1 MSASKRLLAVRR
13 MTGLPRDWAGTAAA
27 AVLLQAAALFG
38 AVPGALAAPV
48 GEVEFSRGVAA
59 AQQPGQPARMLG
71 SGATIERGE
80 VMTTGANSVAV
91 IKLNDGTK
99 MTLRPNTSMAID
111 EFVLD
116 QPGGSDSLVMNLFK
130 GGMRVVTGLITKRN
144 SSAGRLTTSTAT
156 VGIRGTDFD
165 ARICGEDC
173 RSENR
178 RPLTPLAQASAQSVL
193 PASARVLQLQGAL
206 TAIGENGERRVVV
219 AGGPAYKG
227 DTLETPAGAQAVLVF
242 RDDTRVTV
250 QGGTRVRIDEFAY
263 DARSPGEGSFALGL
277 LKGGI
282 RAFTG
287 LIGKA
292 RPAAV
297 RFSTA
302 TATVG
307 IRGTGIDL
315 TCEGACAG
323 EPAAGPGS
331 GFIIYT
337 WQGEAT
343 VSSPAAPLEVL
354 IVPVGTAAQ
363 VGGDNRPILLQN
375 VPVNLI
381 NNPAPRP
388 DNLQINLQQ
397 LFGGTTQTAPADGLY
412 LYVRDGHL
420 AVASG
425 GQSLDIGRG
434 ETLFAGL
441 GGIPPVRLSAPPA
454 FIQGDTTPRPDR
466 IDSSSVRKIDL
477 VTLGLKA
484 RANLTCTR

>member
-1 MSASKRLLAVRR
+1 MSASKPLLTIRGVTGRLQARIGAV
-13 MTGLPRDWAGTAAA
+13 A
-27 AVLLQAAALFG
+27 AVLLQAAALCG
-38 AVPGALAAPV
+38 AMPGALAAPV

-71 SGATIERGE
+71 SGATIERGD

-91 IKLNDGTK
+91 IKLGDGTK
-99 MTLRPNTSMAID
+99 MTLRPNTSMSID
-111 EFVLD
+111 EFAFD
-116 QPGGSDSLVMNLFK
+116 QPGGGDSLVMNLLK
-130 GGMRVVTGLITKRN
+130 GGMRVVTGLITKR
-144 SSAGRLTTSTAT
+144 SSAAGRLTTSTAT

-165 ARICGEDC
+165 ARICGDDC
-173 RSENR
+173 RAENR
-178 RPLTPLAQASAQSVL
+178 RPLTPLAQASAQTVV
-193 PASARVLQLQGAL
+193 PASARVVQVQGGL
-206 TAIGENGERRVVV
+206 TAIGENGERRVVA

-227 DTLETPAGAQAVLVF
+227 DTLETPAGGQAVLVF

-250 QGGTRVRIDEFAY
+250 QGGTRVRINEFAY
-263 DARSPGEGSFALGL
+263 DASSPGEGSFALGL

-287 LIGKA
+287 LIGRA

-343 VSSPAAPLEVL
+343 VSSPTAPLEVL

-375 VPVNLI
+375 VPANLI

-397 LFGGTTQTAPADGLY
+397 LFGGTTQTTPGDGLY

-434 ETLFAGL
+434 ETLFAAL
-441 GGIPPVRLSAPPA
+441 GGVPPVRLSAPPA

-466 IDSSSVRKIDL
+466 VDSSSVRKIDL

>member
-13 MTGLPRDWAGTAAA
+13 MTGLPQDWAGAAAA

-48 GEVEFSRGVAA
+48 GEVEFSRGVTA

-99 MTLRPNTSMAID
+99 MTLRPNTSMAVD

-116 QPGGSDSLVMNLFK
+116 QQGSSDSLVMNLFK

-484 RANLTCTR
+484 RENLTCTR